1 MNTIVIKPRSK
12 EEEDFLTNLLQKLD
26 INAQLVEEPL
36 PNYKTKKA
44 ISDVE
49 RGEGK
54 RVKDSDEL
62 FSLLN
67 I

>member
-1 MNTIVIKPRSK
+1 MTTIVIKPKNRV
-12 EEEDFLTNLLQKLD
+12 EALLLTKLLKK
-26 INAQLVEEPL
+26 INIESHLVEEPV

-49 RGEGK
+49 SKKGIK
-54 RVKDSDEL
+54 VKNSSEL
-62 FSLLN
+62 FTQLG